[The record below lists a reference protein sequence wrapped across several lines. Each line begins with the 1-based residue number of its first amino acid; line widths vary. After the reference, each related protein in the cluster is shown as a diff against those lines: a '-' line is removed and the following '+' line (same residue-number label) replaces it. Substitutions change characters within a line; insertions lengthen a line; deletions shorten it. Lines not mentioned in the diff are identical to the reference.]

1 MNNHFPIL
9 LAEDNPVSRKIL
21 ENYLQ
26 KAGYEVVSVEN
37 GRKAMELL
45 KKKHFPILLTDWM
58 MPEMD
63 GLELCKAIRRD
74 ITNDYVFIIIL
85 TVKDSKDDLVS
96 GLEAGAD
103 DYLTKPINNAELI
116 ARIKTGIRILELEQ
130 SLKKA
135 NEEIEILSITD
146 PLTEVY
152 NRRYLTQNLP
162 LEIKRARRYKHP
174 LSMLICDIDY
184 FKKVNDTYGHHVGD
198 LVLKQVA
205 KCIEKSIRNVD
216 WMVRYGGEEF
226 VIVVPET
233 DIKGAYILAERL
245 LNAISQ
251 KRIKI
256 DENKISVTASFGITG
271 FCAGT
276 PEDKISFEAM
286 VKQADEYLYKAKQE
300 GRNRIEVGQL

>member
-1 MNNHFPIL
+1 MHQGQKMNNHFPIL

-103 DYLTKPINNAELI
+103 DY
-116 ARIKTGIRILELEQ
+116 
-130 SLKKA
+130 
-135 NEEIEILSITD
+135 
-146 PLTEVY
+146 
-152 NRRYLTQNLP
+152 
-162 LEIKRARRYKHP
+162 
-174 LSMLICDIDY
+174 
-184 FKKVNDTYGHHVGD
+184 
-198 LVLKQVA
+198 
-205 KCIEKSIRNVD
+205 
-216 WMVRYGGEEF
+216 
-226 VIVVPET
+226 
-233 DIKGAYILAERL
+233 
-245 LNAISQ
+245 
-251 KRIKI
+251 
-256 DENKISVTASFGITG
+256 
-271 FCAGT
+271 
-276 PEDKISFEAM
+276 
-286 VKQADEYLYKAKQE
+286 
-300 GRNRIEVGQL
+300 